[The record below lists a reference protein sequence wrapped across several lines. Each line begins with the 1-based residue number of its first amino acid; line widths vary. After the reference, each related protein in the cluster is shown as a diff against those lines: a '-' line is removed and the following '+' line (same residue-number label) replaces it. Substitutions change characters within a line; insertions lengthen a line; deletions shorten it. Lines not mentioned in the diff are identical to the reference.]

1 MASWSP
7 GTASKLFAVFAALD
21 LGLLLVLS
29 SEALREARQADP
41 AGLLS
46 VFAAMQAVAVGDIGS
61 IAEARSIIRQSFAV
75 EEYLPRDAARWD
87 EAYGR
92 FQALTKS

>member
-46 VFAAMQAVAVGDIGS
+46 VFAAMQAVAVGGLLLLVLWLLAAAVRAPVQS
-61 IAEARSIIRQSFAV
+61 GLRWCRRHTTSREASHAEA
-75 EEYLPRDAARWD
+75 
-87 EAYGR
+87 
-92 FQALTKS
+92 